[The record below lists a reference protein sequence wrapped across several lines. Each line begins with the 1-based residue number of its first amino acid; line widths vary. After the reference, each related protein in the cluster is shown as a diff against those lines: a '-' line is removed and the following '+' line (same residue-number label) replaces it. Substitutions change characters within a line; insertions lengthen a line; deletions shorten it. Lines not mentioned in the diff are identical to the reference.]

1 MIVDIGA
8 TILASLL
15 VLSNFL
21 IAALPLRAV
30 AHGRSNDRDV
40 SPGMVKGRPM
50 LRLAQ
55 HVASVVSCRPAR
67 WRAPTAGFLKV
78 APWATGPG
86 RSPVS
91 DRTGSGTL
99 FAGGVAVV
107 ESFPFLSP
115 ADSLMVGARRAPAPM
130 ATDAVAGL
138 SDGPTERRAKP
149 LTKDRYAAAAI

>member
-1 MIVDIGA
+1 
-8 TILASLL
+8 
-15 VLSNFL
+15 
-21 IAALPLRAV
+21 
-30 AHGRSNDRDV
+30 
-40 SPGMVKGRPM
+40 MVKGLPM

-107 ESFPFLSP
+107 EPFPFLFP
-115 ADSLMVGARRAPAPM
+115 G
-130 ATDAVAGL
+130 
-138 SDGPTERRAKP
+138 
-149 LTKDRYAAAAI
+149 